1 MRPYIVRHLL
11 GFGAAAVVVV
21 AIWWGWHLYGGVA
34 QTRDTTDDDV
44 LTVGQCIE
52 ADASVGPLEEAL
64 IKEDMIEEDLLQ
76 TEVTNVMC
84 KDMLESVTDGTLV
97 RKLTAAQN
105 YIQEIKL
112 IEGAMREAAG
122 EATDEV
128 AARETDWH
136 PSSDR
141 PLILF
146 RAIAQ
151 TSEQVPAQAQ
161 YDGNGGVPPRT
172 QQAAAAANAGEDD
185 DASIPEMLRQKEAAL
200 KREGA
205 SDPEARAGALCDTEV
220 QVLDDEVKSI
230 EGLYE
235 IIPLIPKAIGHRDT
249 EQAGLLVSPLTKKRF
264 QEIRQ
269 KHEAIDE
276 ASVSAI
282 GCVELADRMK
292 AKLIALDLEVL
303 DVSGHQPDDIR
314 ELSSNRAARWGWD
327 LTARQTGRVDL
338 ILDLSYAI
346 SREGLEF
353 RLIPQS
359 PVYEDAIR
367 VLEPPPPPWW
377 QRIFEGVLNIL
388 ERISGVFEA

>member
-11 GFGAAAVVVV
+11 GIGAAAAVVV
-21 AIWWGWHLYGGVA
+21 AIWWGWPHYGGVA
-34 QTRDTTDDDV
+34 QTRDTTDNDV

-52 ADASVGPLEEAL
+52 AGASVGPLEEAL
-64 IKEDMIEEDLLQ
+64 IKEDIIEKDLLQ

-84 KDMLESVTDGTLV
+84 KDMLEPVTDGTLV

-122 EATDEV
+122 EA
-128 AARETDWH
+128 AARGTDWH

-151 TSEQVPAQAQ
+151 TGEQVPAQAQ
-161 YDGNGGVPPRT
+161 YGGNGGVPPRT
-172 QQAAAAANAGEDD
+172 QQAGAAANVGEDD

-205 SDPEARAGALCDTEV
+205 SEPEARAGALCGTEV

-235 IIPLIPKAIGHRDT
+235 IIPLIPRVIGHRET

-264 QEIRQ
+264 QEIRN
-269 KHEAIDE
+269 KHEDIDE
-276 ASVSAI
+276 ASASDI
-282 GCVELADRMK
+282 GCVQLADRMK
-292 AKLIALDLEVL
+292 AKLIAFDLEAL

-314 ELSSNRAARWGWD
+314 ELSSNRATRWGWN
-327 LTARQTGRVDL
+327 LTARQRGSVDL

-367 VLEPPPPPWW
+367 VQEPPPPPWW
-377 QRIFEGVLNIL
+377 QRIFEAILSFL
-388 ERISGVFEA
+388 ERISGVSGT

>member
-21 AIWWGWHLYGGVA
+21 ALWGGWPLYGGVA
-34 QTRDTTDDDV
+34 QPLDTTDDDV
-44 LTVGQCIE
+44 LTVGQGIE

-64 IKEDMIEEDLLQ
+64 IEEDIIEGNLLQ
-76 TEVTNVMC
+76 TKVTNVMC
-84 KDMLESVTDGTLV
+84 KDMLEGITDGTLV

-105 YIQEIKL
+105 YIQETKL

-122 EATDEV
+122 EAADEA
-128 AARETDWH
+128 AARGTDWY
-136 PSSDR
+136 PSSER

-151 TSEQVPAQAQ
+151 TGEQVPAQAQ

-172 QQAAAAANAGEDD
+172 RQAAAAANVGEDD
-185 DASIPEMLRQKEAAL
+185 NASVPEMLRQKEAAL

-205 SDPEARAGALCDTEV
+205 SGPEARAGALCGTEV
-220 QVLDDEVKSI
+220 EVLDDEVKRI

-235 IIPLIPKAIGHRDT
+235 IIPLIPKVIGHRET

-264 QEIRQ
+264 QKIRQ
-269 KHEAIDE
+269 KHEDIDE
-276 ASVSAI
+276 ASVSDI

-292 AKLIALDLEVL
+292 AKLIAFEEGL

-314 ELSSNRAARWGWD
+314 ELSPNRATRWGWN

-338 ILDLSYAI
+338 MLDLSYAI

-359 PVYEDAIR
+359 PVYEEAIR
-367 VLEPPPPPWW
+367 VPEPPPPPWW
-377 QRIFEGVLNIL
+377 QRIFEGILNIL